1 MPCSVNNILT
11 GVKNIRMEEERE
23 IRRLRSLYIR
33 FLEEKQQFL
42 EEMKELNKKIYEG
55 RKRLKEVERFFVKK
69 MVILKGGFA
78 QLEAARKAIERD
90 KIRLEAEREAMSRR
104 IGCEDS
110 IRLFFKGVSNPLTLK
125 KRYRDLT
132 KIFHP
137 DNVCGD
143 TEMLQSITKAYHEL
157 QEEMEWQKKA

>member
-1 MPCSVNNILT
+1 
-11 GVKNIRMEEERE
+11 MEEERE
-23 IRRLRSLYIR
+23 IRRLKSLYIR

-42 EEMKELNKKIYEG
+42 EEMKDLNKKVYEG
-55 RKRLKEVERFFVKK
+55 RKRLKEDERFFEKK
-69 MVILKGGFA
+69 MEILKGGFA
-78 QLEAARKAIERD
+78 QLEADRKAIERD
-90 KIRLEAEREAMSRR
+90 RIRLEAEREAMSCR
-104 IGCEDS
+104 IGCEDTV
-110 IRLFFKGVSNPLTLK
+110 RLFFKGVSNPLTLK

-143 TEMLQSITKAYHEL
+143 TELLQRITKAYHEL